1 MAAMFFVLRMGCQW
15 KALTETG
22 SCSSRAAPRRFH
34 EWAAAGV
41 WLVRWTSGL
50 VAYDVLNGMAWE
62 GLTSHGAMTTV
73 PLGGNKVGKNPT
85 DRGTVGT
92 TRRVLSEGGG
102 VPIGLAVAGDE
113 RHDFK
118 MARETLARLPIA
130 RSGPTPETPQGRC
143 LDTGDDDDEVLA
155 WLAECGLTAH
165 IRARRWVAERTHRRM
180 HRFRRVL
187 IRWDKHVRTAL
198 GCRQLAY
205 ASITYRQ
212 PGLLG

>member
-73 PLGGNKVGKNPT
+73 PPRGEQGRQEP
-85 DRGTVGT
+85 DRSRDGRDHTPRPQRGW
-92 TRRVLSEGGG
+92 RRAHRPGGG
-102 VPIGLAVAGDE
+102 G
-113 RHDFK
+113 
-118 MARETLARLPIA
+118 
-130 RSGPTPETPQGRC
+130 GR
-143 LDTGDDDDEVLA
+143 A
-155 WLAECGLTAH
+155 
-165 IRARRWVAERTHRRM
+165 
-180 HRFRRVL
+180 
-187 IRWDKHVRTAL
+187 
-198 GCRQLAY
+198 
-205 ASITYRQ
+205 
-212 PGLLG
+212 P